1 MEQKDK
7 VKDEEKEK
15 QKQENVKLLR
25 EKLATRYGCSNYFFY
40 LKSNIDTRTTR
51 GL

>member
-7 VKDEEKEK
+7 AKNSEKEK
-15 QKQENVKLLR
+15 QEKVKSLR
-25 EKLATRYGCSNYFFY
+25 EKLATRYGCSNYLFY

>member
-15 QKQENVKLLR
+15 REKVKTLR
-25 EKLATRYGCSNYFFY
+25 EKLATRYGCNNYFFY

>member
-7 VKDEEKEK
+7 AKDSEKEK
-15 QKQENVKLLR
+15 QEKVKRLR
-25 EKLATRYGCSNYFFY
+25 EKLATRYGCSNYLFY

>member
-1 MEQKDK
+1 MGQKDK

-15 QKQENVKLLR
+15 REKVKTLR

>member
-1 MEQKDK
+1 MEQKEK
-7 VKDEEKEK
+7 VKEDEKER
-15 QKQENVKLLR
+15 QEKIKSLR